1 MESKPLLHMPHL
13 KHSLCQDFPRAN
25 ICSAWY
31 TQPPHRGQPWPSGA
45 RAIERGSNIAPLRT
59 SPGLDGNNDVRRR
72 RERKNGGGER
82 MPVSA
87 TEATSR
93 QLLVVGNGGV
103 GVGVR

>member
-1 MESKPLLHMPHL
+1 M
-13 KHSLCQDFPRAN
+13 
-25 ICSAWY
+25 
-31 TQPPHRGQPWPSGA
+31 
-45 RAIERGSNIAPLRT
+45 
-59 SPGLDGNNDVRRR
+59 RRR